1 MKSRAI
7 ALGALLA
14 GCLCTGCG
22 SSGGTGPSAT
32 ITETAA
38 KAPLSTPCAT
48 ASLHA
53 LEAVGRHVY
62 EEAGGG
68 RIAQQAA
75 YRLRTSAA
83 LAQAVA
89 AGDAAS
95 VRRVLQ
101 SLLLN
106 QIVAAQVTR
115 EGRILARVSLA
126 PGAEGIAPVGGTLQI
141 GGRQVGGFTLSVQGA
156 NGYAQ
161 TVSGLTATQLILRGR
176 SGVLHSTIS
185 PAPKLHP
192 GQREASDGGVAYRV
206 DTFAGETLSRTPL
219 RISLLV
225 PESSIA
231 AICARAAAGPAGLAQ
246 VRADTWGLVAERV
259 YDAEHAGSKAAKLR
273 RYAEDSRAFRE
284 AVLAGDRK
292 ATRRAIVG
300 FFASHLHIVRVRV
313 IREGKLLID
322 LGGPHV
328 LAPIQGVIRNGRGR
342 VVARFLMG
350 IQDDL
355 GFTILARAF
364 TGAQT
369 VMRENGT
376 EVQGTL
382 KPGPPSIPVRGPV
395 SYGGHSYAAYSFYG
409 EAFPSGPLR
418 ISLLYP
424 AG

>member
-1 MKSRAI
+1 M

-22 SSGGTGPSAT
+22 SSGGGSPSAT

-38 KAPLSTPCAT
+38 KAPVATPCAT
-48 ASLHA
+48 ASLKA
-53 LEAVGRHVY
+53 LEAVGRRVY
-62 EEAGGG
+62 EESAGG

-75 YRLRTSAA
+75 YRLKSSAA

-89 AGDAAS
+89 AGDAAAAG
-95 VRRVLQ
+95 RVLR

-106 QIVAAQVTR
+106 QIVTARVTR
-115 EGRILARVSLA
+115 DGRTLARASLVA
-126 PGAEGIAPVGGTLQI
+126 GARGIAPVSGALVL
-141 GGRQVGGFTLSVQGA
+141 GGRPVGGFTLSVQGA

-161 TVSGLTATQLILRGR
+161 TISGLTAAEVVVRDGT
-176 SGVLHSTIS
+176 GVLHSTLT
-185 PAPKLHP
+185 PTP
-192 GQREASDGGVAYRV
+192 GLGAGRRETSYGGVAYRV
-206 DTFAGETLSRTPL
+206 DTFAGEAFPEGPL

-225 PESSIA
+225 PERSLA
-231 AICARAAAGPAGLAQ
+231 AICAGAATGAAGLAQ

-273 RYAEDSRAFRE
+273 RYAEDSGAFRE
-284 AVLAGDRK
+284 AVLAGDKK

-369 VMRENGT
+369 VMRVNGT